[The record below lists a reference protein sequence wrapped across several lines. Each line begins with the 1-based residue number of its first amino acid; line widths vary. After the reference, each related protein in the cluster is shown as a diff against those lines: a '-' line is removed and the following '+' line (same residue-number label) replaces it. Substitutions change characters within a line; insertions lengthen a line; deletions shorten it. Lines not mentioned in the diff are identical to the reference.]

1 MKSSYKLNSYNGI
14 FKSLCELYKPKS
26 ILEIGILDGY
36 SLKSFVKNVPEE
48 TDIVAIDL
56 FEIYKFRNSE
66 KNKIEKKFKKFKN
79 VTIIQG
85 DFYEFY
91 KASSNFDLIHIDI
104 SNDKDIFEFAFE
116 NYLPKTRKVLLLEGG
131 SIERD
136 NVEWMK
142 KYNKNSIN
150 PFLVKNKNKYDI
162 NIIQEFPSLTVVKSK
177 FK

>member
-1 MKSSYKLNSYNGI
+1 LQSFIEYSDI
-14 FKSLCELYKPKS
+14 ET
-26 ILEIGILDGY
+26 EI
-36 SLKSFVKNVPEE
+36 
-48 TDIVAIDL
+48 TAIDL
-56 FEIYKFRNSE
+56 FEDYEHNGSNHKYILN
-66 KNKIEKKFKKFKN
+66 KFKHNEN
-79 VTIIQG
+79 VEILKG
-85 DFYEFY
+85 DFFNFY
-91 KASSNFDLIHIDI
+91 KTMKFYDLIHIDI

-142 KYNKNSIN
+142 KYDKNSIN